1 MKHNN
6 DFRYDLAVG
15 KVAEDLLADLLENKK
30 VEVKRDMKAMET
42 GNIFVEYESRDK
54 PSGLAN
60 SEAEYY
66 CYFINDDRMFVIET
80 SELKMLCRTYIGT
93 KRDIVGGDSNTSK
106 GILLP
111 LTDLIK

>member
-1 MKHNN
+1 MIHNS
-6 DFRYDLAVG
+6 DFRYDLKVG
-15 KVAEDLLADLLENKK
+15 KVAEDLLANLLENKK
-30 VEVKRDMKAMET
+30 VEVKRDMKAILT
-42 GNIFVEYESRDK
+42 GNIFVEYESRYK
-54 PSGLAN
+54 PSGLSN

-66 CYFINDDRMFVIET
+66 CYFISDDRMFIIET
-80 SELKMLCRTYIGT
+80 KELKMLCRKYIGT

>member
-1 MKHNN
+1 MCIR
-6 DFRYDLAVG
+6 D
-15 KVAEDLLADLLENKK
+15 
-30 VEVKRDMKAMET
+30 RDMRAMET

-54 PSGLAN
+54 PSGLSS

-66 CYFINDDRMFVIET
+66 CYFINDSRMFLIET
-80 SELKMLCRTYIGT
+80 KELKNLCRVYVGT
-93 KRDIVGGDSNTSK
+93 KRDIRGGDSNTSK